1 MKKVAFSQT
10 QKIALIIGG
19 GVLSAFVLKR
29 IYRAITNKGQ
39 ASSINTNEAPP
50 PTRPPGYF
58 NLAADA
64 IEKAVFDV
72 GTDEDSIF
80 RVFADLNGDGDF
92 VALFNA
98 YGIRRYFSFSTLFV
112 DLNLTQTLQEEL
124 TRTEITELN
133 NLLASRNITYRI

>member
-1 MKKVAFSQT
+1 MKRVELSQK

-19 GVLSAFVLKR
+19 GVLTAFLLKR
-29 IYRAITNKGQ
+29 IYRAVTNKGQ

-64 IEKAVFDV
+64 IEQAVFDV
-72 GTDEDSIF
+72 GTDENSIF
-80 RVFADLNGDGDF
+80 RVFADLNGNGDF

-98 YGIRRYFSFSTLFV
+98 YGIRGYFSFATLYV
-112 DLNLTQTLQEEL
+112 NLNLTQTLQEEL
-124 TRTEITELN
+124 TRAEITELN
-133 NLLASRNITYRI
+133 NLLAARNITYRI